1 MKKEPLMNSK
11 LRILHLED
19 NRKDSELIQST
30 LIGEGIDCN
39 IVCVETRD
47 DFIYNL
53 EDCEFDMIL
62 ADYTLP
68 SFDGLSALKIAQEK
82 CPFIPFVFV
91 TGTMGEE
98 KAIEILKSGAT
109 DYVLKNNLSRLVP
122 SVMRALR
129 EMEEI
134 KERKRAK
141 EALIKEKAFT
151 ESALNTLS
159 DIFFVFDMSG
169 RFLRWNRAGNTI
181 LGYTDEEISAMR
193 PTDFFSGEDVQRVI
207 EAIQK
212 VIQEGNAEIEA
223 SFITKDKRK
232 IPYEVVGSLLKDPDG
247 NYIGICGVGRDITDR
262 KKFEEELR
270 KREEELKNRVK
281 ELEDFYEMGV
291 GRELRMIELKK
302 EIESLKEELAKY
314 KKDEG

>member
-1 MKKEPLMNSK
+1 MKKEPLMKSK

-19 NRKDSELIQST
+19 DRKDSELIEST
-30 LIGEGIDCN
+30 IMKAGIDCN
-39 IVCVETRD
+39 MIRVETRD
-47 DFIYNL
+47 DFINSL
-53 EDCEFDMIL
+53 EHCGFDIIL

-82 CPFIPFVFV
+82 CPYIPFIFV

-98 KAIEILKSGAT
+98 KAIETLKSGAT
-109 DYVLKNNLSRLVP
+109 DYVLKNNLARLVP

-134 KERKRAK
+134 KERKRTE
-141 EALIKEKAFT
+141 EALIKEKAFI
-151 ESALNTLS
+151 ESALNTLN
-159 DIFFVFDMSG
+159 DIFFVLDMSG
-169 RFLRWNRAGNTI
+169 RFLRWNKAGNTI

-193 PTDFFSGEDVQRVI
+193 PTDFFSGEDIQRVT
-207 EAIQK
+207 EAIGK
-212 VIQEGNAEIEA
+212 VIREGNASMEA
-223 SFITKDKRK
+223 AFITKDNRK
-232 IPYEVVGSLLKDPDG
+232 IPYEIFGSLLKDPSG
-247 NYIGICGVGRDITDR
+247 KYIGICGVGRDITDR
-262 KKFEEELR
+262 KHTEEELR
-270 KREEELKNRVK
+270 KREEELKKRVK

-314 KKDEG
+314 KK